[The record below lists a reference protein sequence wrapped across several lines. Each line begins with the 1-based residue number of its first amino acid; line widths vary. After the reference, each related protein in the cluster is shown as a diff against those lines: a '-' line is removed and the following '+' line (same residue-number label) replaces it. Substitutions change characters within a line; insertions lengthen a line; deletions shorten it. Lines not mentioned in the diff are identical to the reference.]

1 MQFDEDT
8 KRGAKALVGELVEDS
23 TRRAR
28 PDQVAGIRSYYEAKG
43 GLYRQLAARILYSRR
58 SLRREDGLSWSLRD
72 LRNDILSRASSPESQ
87 RQFETWFLARD
98 KMLRGVSARLW
109 DLAEQHSVP
118 QPVATPIVAQT
129 VEIPHELLVKYMS
142 VPLSAEADPAKR
154 TKGNLLAIEVM
165 SSGRSIGFAEREIL
179 AGYTGWGGLSIESVA
194 GTLPPK
200 WTPSSDALIHEYYT
214 PPLLCLS
221 LARVL
226 RKYVE
231 AMARTKGTVRALE
244 PSAGIGRFVN
254 ALSFGSYKAVSWTA
268 VEYSPIS
275 AAILR
280 AMRPDIRVVDGS
292 FERFV
297 AAEESSLM
305 GNIDLVV
312 ANPPYGERGASFN
325 DDPNRN
331 YRERKAY
338 VYFLRRCLDLLAPSG
353 IGVFLIPYGFLTGQS
368 AEYLSL
374 RKRVLLRH
382 HLMAAFRLPSS
393 LFPGANI
400 VTDLLLFRSRG
411 GELTEVAGEDS
422 AIVEGR
428 YFELFPAHLLGQEL
442 RSDKGAKDE

>member
-1 MQFDEDT
+1 VQFDEDT
-8 KRGAKALVGELVEDS
+8 KQTAKALVVGLVEES
-23 TRRAR
+23 AQRVR
-28 PDQVAGIRSYYEAKG
+28 PDQVAALRSYYEAKG

-58 SLRREDGLSWSLRD
+58 TLRREDGLAWSLRD
-72 LRNDILSRASSPESQ
+72 LHKDILSRAPSAESRQ
-87 RQFETWFLARD
+87 QFENWFSQRD

-109 DLAEQHSVP
+109 DLAEQRGP
-118 QPVATPIVAQT
+118 PPVSTPIVAQT

-165 SSGRSIGFAEREIL
+165 SSGRPIGSAEREIL
-179 AGYTGWGGLSIESVA
+179 AGYTGWGGLSIENVA
-194 GTLPPK
+194 SALPPK
-200 WTPSSDALIHEYYT
+200 WTPNSDALIHEYYT
-214 PPLLCLS
+214 PPMLCLS

-231 AMARTKGTVRALE
+231 AIERVKGTVRALE

-254 ALSFGSYKAVSWTA
+254 GLSFKGYKAVRWTA

-280 AMRPDIRVVDGS
+280 AMRPDIRVVEGS

-297 AAEESSLM
+297 AAEESALT

-428 YFELFPAHLLGQEL
+428 YFELFPAHILGQEL

>member
-1 MQFDEDT
+1 MQFDEEI
-8 KRGAKALVGELVEDS
+8 KQSAKTLFGELVEES
-23 TRRAR
+23 ARRVR
-28 PDQVAGIRSYYEAKG
+28 SDQVAALRSYYEGKG

-58 SLRREDGLSWSLRD
+58 TLRRDDGLMWSLSD
-72 LRNDILSRASSPESQ
+72 LRKDILSRAPSAESRQ
-87 RQFETWFLARD
+87 QFEDWFSQRD

-118 QPVATPIVAQT
+118 QAVSTPIVAPT
-129 VEIPHELLVKYMS
+129 VEIPHELLVKYLT
-142 VPLSAEADPAKR
+142 VPLSAEANVAKR
-154 TKGNLLAIEVM
+154 TNGNLLAIEVM
-165 SSGRSIGFAEREIL
+165 SSGRPIGSAEREIL
-179 AGYTGWGGLSIESVA
+179 AGYTGWGGLSIENVA
-194 GTLPPK
+194 SALPPK
-200 WTPSSDALIHEYYT
+200 WTPTSDALIHEYYT

-226 RKYVE
+226 RKYVD
-231 AMARTKGTVRALE
+231 AIARTNGTVRALE

-280 AMRPDIRVVDGS
+280 AMRPDIRVVEGS

-297 AAEESSLM
+297 AAEESALT

-312 ANPPYGERGASFN
+312 ANPPFGERGASFN

-331 YRERKAY
+331 YRERKAQ

-353 IGVFLIPYGFLTGQS
+353 IGVFVLPYGILTGQS
-368 AEYLSL
+368 AEFLAL

-393 LFPGANI
+393 LFPGATI

-428 YFELFPAHLLGQEL
+428 YFELFPAHILGQEL
-442 RSDKGAKDE
+442 HSEKGATDE